1 LANPITDFF
10 RFSSAFLKLKW
21 LGWFSKPAPLAG
33 GVLDEQVRLLL
44 RIQELMGEKPLP
56 GQIPAQAREHFNTLI
71 PSLKSIGGL
80 FEKVDSTRDLLVPGP
95 AGNIPARLYQM
106 AADKP
111 MPLMLYFHGG
121 GWVIGNIDTA
131 DNIARFIC
139 KRAGC
144 QVLSIDYRLAPE
156 HPFPAAVEDSWAV
169 FEWAHEHAVEL
180 GADPARILAGGD
192 SAGGNLTAVLAQMAS
207 RKGGPALAGQVLFY
221 AAVDGVHLD
230 TPSYRE
236 FGGKTLGLPKVD
248 IEWFLDQYT
257 PNIGNRQDPRLSPLL
272 EKDLRGLPPALVIT
286 AEFDVLRDEAETYAE
301 RLKLAGVPVT
311 LMRCNGMNH
320 GFLTTVGLIRRSEIY
335 FDQIAEQIKKMSS
348 AGGA

>member
-1 LANPITDFF
+1 LANPVVDFF

-33 GVLDEQVRLLL
+33 SVLDEQIRLLL
-44 RIQELMGEKPLP
+44 RIQALMGEKPLP
-56 GQIPAQAREHFNTLI
+56 GQTPAQAREHFNTLI

-80 FEKVDSTRDLLVPGP
+80 FEKVDSTRDLQIPGP
-95 AGNIPARLYQM
+95 AGNIPVRLYQM
-106 AADKP
+106 VADKP
-111 MPLMLYFHGG
+111 LPLMLYFHGG

-144 QVLSIDYRLAPE
+144 HVLSIDYRLAPE
-156 HPFPAAVEDSWAV
+156 SPFPAAVEDSYAV
-169 FEWAHEHAVEL
+169 FEWAHEHYAEL

-192 SAGGNLTAVLAQMAS
+192 SAGGNLTAVLAQMAA
-207 RKGGPALAGQVLFY
+207 RKGSPALAGQVLFY
-221 AAVDGVHLD
+221 AAVDGAHLD
-230 TPSYRE
+230 TPSYKE
-236 FGGKTLGLPKVD
+236 FGGQALGLPKVD
-248 IEWFLDQYT
+248 IEWFLDQYS
-257 PNIGNRQDPRLSPLL
+257 PNIGNRQDPHLSPLL
-272 EKDLRGLPPALVIT
+272 QKDLRGLPHALVIT

-320 GFLTTVGLIRRSEIY
+320 GFLTTVGLIRQSEIY
-335 FDQIAEQIKKMSS
+335 FDRIAEYIKEMTSS
-348 AGGA
+348 DGS

>member
-1 LANPITDFF
+1 MANPIVDFF
-10 RFSSAFLKLKW
+10 RFTGAFLKLKW
-21 LGWFSKPAPLAG
+21 IGWFSQPTPLAG
-33 GVLDEQVRLLL
+33 GVLDEQIRLLL

-56 GQIPAQAREHFNTLI
+56 GKTPAQAREHFNTLI

-80 FEKVDSTRDLLVPGP
+80 FEKVDSTRDLQIPGP

-106 AADKP
+106 AVDKP
-111 MPLMLYFHGG
+111 LPLMLYFHGG

-144 QVLSIDYRLAPE
+144 HVLSIDYRLAPE
-156 HPFPAAVEDSWAV
+156 SPFPAAVEDSYAV
-169 FEWAHEHAVEL
+169 LEWAHEHAAEL

-192 SAGGNLTAVLAQMAS
+192 SAGGNLTAVIAQLNAQ
-207 RKGGPALAGQVLFY
+207 KGKPALAGQVLFY

-236 FGGKTLGLPKVD
+236 FGGKALGLPKVD
-248 IEWFLDQYT
+248 IEWFLDQYA
-257 PNIGNRQDPRLSPLL
+257 PNISDRQDPRLSPLL
-272 EKDLRGLPPALVIT
+272 KKDLRGLPPALVVT
-286 AEFDVLRDEAETYAE
+286 AEFDVLRDEAEVYAE
-301 RLKLAGVPVT
+301 RLKDAGVPVT

-335 FDQIAEQIKKMSS
+335 FDQIAEQIKKM
-348 AGGA
+348 AAEGGS